1 MQLPE
6 KKGLVSGPEIVSR
19 TAVKLNLTRRPV
31 ILKIDATNAEQSPTR
46 T

>member
-19 TAVKLNLTRRPV
+19 TAVMLHTGFGWETGV
-31 ILKIDATNAEQSPTR
+31 
-46 T
+46 